1 MKQHPKSSL
10 KPKAHSE
17 RWKAILISVLTVV
30 GVIATIV
37 FLWFGYQTGMLA
49 DPEKMQAF
57 FRKIGPIAPIV
68 FMFYQIVQVVIPLIP
83 GGFSVGIGMLMFG
96 LGWGLI
102 LNVVPIVVG
111 SMINFYLSKRFGWK
125 IIESV
130 VTANEVSAAKSWT
143 KINKAKFEQM
153 WIFKPLKRILPAKT
167 YRAMLNWLTS
177 DEHFY
182 ESLVFVTMLLPGF
195 PADLLCFVFGLMDI
209 KPRRFLIILLITKPI
224 NTLLYGWIFATSVT
238 GVFRII
244 G

>member
-1 MKQHPKSSL
+1 M
-10 KPKAHSE
+10 
-17 RWKAILISVLTVV
+17 
-30 GVIATIV
+30 
-37 FLWFGYQTGMLA
+37 
-49 DPEKMQAF
+49 
-57 FRKIGPIAPIV
+57 
-68 FMFYQIVQVVIPLIP
+68 FMFYQIIQVVIPLIP

-130 VTANEVSAAKSWT
+130 VTANEVPAAKAWT
-143 KINKAKFEQM
+143 KINKTKFEQM
-153 WIFKPLKRILPAKT
+153 WIFKPLKRLLPDKT
-167 YRAMLNWLTS
+167 YRAILNWLTS